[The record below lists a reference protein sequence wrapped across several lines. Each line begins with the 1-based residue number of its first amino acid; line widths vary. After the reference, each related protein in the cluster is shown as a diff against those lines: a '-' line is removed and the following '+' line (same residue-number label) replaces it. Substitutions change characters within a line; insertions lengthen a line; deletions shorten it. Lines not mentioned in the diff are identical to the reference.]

1 MKKILL
7 SAIVFGIMILGLNS
21 LAKAQCNDELAG
33 KCMPDIGNY
42 KFLKSFPV
50 RLKETK
56 KGAPLE
62 TVKFNVTLNQGVT
75 YKIVACN
82 ASEFPGKAVIS
93 LNQGMKML
101 GTSYDATTKK
111 HYPGIIYQATSSG
124 IYSLSFYF
132 EDGKEGCAVGIISQA
147 SK

>member
-7 SAIVFGIMILGLNS
+7 TTIVFGIIILGFTKLTN
-21 LAKAQCNDELAG
+21 AQCNDELTG
-33 KCMPDIGNY
+33 KCMPDIGNF
-42 KFLKSFPV
+42 KFLKSFPI

-82 ASEFPGKAVIS
+82 ASEFPGKSVIS

-101 GTSYDATTKK
+101 GTTYDATTKK
-111 HYPGIIYQATSSG
+111 HYPGIIYQCTASG

-132 EDGKEGCAVGIISQA
+132 EDGLEGCAVGIISQA
-147 SK
+147 N

>member
-7 SAIVFGIMILGLNS
+7 YSFVIGLFILGLNS
-21 LAKAQCNDELAG
+21 QSMAQCNDELAS

-42 KFLKSFPV
+42 KFLKSFPI

-82 ASEFPGKAVIS
+82 ASEFPGKAIIS

-101 GTSYDATTKK
+101 GTTYDATTKK
-111 HYPGIIYQATSSG
+111 HYPGILYQCTASG

-132 EDGKEGCAVGIISQA
+132 EDGLEGCAVGIISQA
-147 SK
+147 N